1 MIPSRFELLEVLRV
15 MNDFNNAYKRLSE
28 LMALLMSER
37 FPEGFTIKEI
47 SSSLNVPPEVVI
59 DDILT
64 LTSYKYIRGSFVTLD
79 RSEEKGDP
87 LETCGTTASAGS
99 YDKTTE
105 AWLHSLKTGEASA
118 FKRKFRI
125 EPDVFLPENA
135 GDMVAVNLS
144 TFEKNVFA
152 RAANV
157 SHLSDSVWIKKPAF
171 AGAETPPGTLGPLQM
186 AIEQGHPVT
195 FTYVTET
202 GEEKEEGFVPR
213 QIYTDLLTRKVYL
226 AGIPGSKKCVVK
238 TALPEPVEGSRTIP
252 GDKNGDAGSALP
264 ELVEGSRTIPG
275 SKDGATDIVLKRID
289 RIRNFKVHNDE
300 KVPPVKPGELNVL
313 DYIWGGDI
321 SPDEMTQKGGY
332 VIRHVKIRISKDT
345 GNIFEKIKT
354 ETNGRRFGKLYDD
367 PENEGI
373 AYYEDDVCGMGS
385 FKRWLLGYGASVMVL
400 EPAELAEE
408 MYRILLNR
416 LERYRDFTD

>member
-1 MIPSRFELLEVLRV
+1 M
-15 MNDFNNAYKRLSE
+15 MDNNIDAYKRLSE

-37 FPEGFTIKEI
+37 FPAGLTIKDI
-47 SSSLNVPPEVVI
+47 SSSLNVPPEMVI
-59 DDILT
+59 EDILT

-87 LETCGTTASAGS
+87 LETYGTTASAGS

-125 EPDVFLPENA
+125 EPDVFLSENA
-135 GDMVAVNLS
+135 GDVVAVNLS
-144 TFEKNVFA
+144 PFEKNVFA

-157 SHLSDSVWIKKPAF
+157 SHFSDSVWIKKPAF

-202 GEEKEEGFVPR
+202 GEEKEEGFIPR
-213 QIYTDLLTRKVYL
+213 QIYTDLFTGRVYL
-226 AGIPGSKKCVVK
+226 VGIPGRKDCVVSS
-238 TALPEPVEGSRTIP
+238 ALPEPVEGSK
-252 GDKNGDAGSALP
+252 DSAAHIL
-264 ELVEGSRTIPG
+264 
-275 SKDGATDIVLKRID
+275 LKRID
-289 RIRNFKVHNDE
+289 RIKDFKVHNNE
-300 KVPPVKPGELNVL
+300 NVPPVKPGELDVL

-345 GNIFEKIKT
+345 GNIYEKIKT

-367 PENEGI
+367 PENEEI

-400 EPAELAEE
+400 EPVELAEE
-408 MYRILLNR
+408 MYSLLLNR
-416 LERYRDFTD
+416 LERYRDLYI

>member
-1 MIPSRFELLEVLRV
+1 MD
-15 MNDFNNAYKRLSE
+15 NYCNAYKRLSE
-28 LMALLMSER
+28 LVALLMSER
-37 FPEGFTIKEI
+37 FPEGLTVNEI
-47 SSSLNVPPEVVI
+47 SSSLNVPPEVI
-59 DDILT
+59 IEDILT

-87 LETCGTTASAGS
+87 LETYGTTASAGL

-125 EPDVFLPENA
+125 EPDVFLSENA
-135 GDMVAVNLS
+135 GDVVAVNLS
-144 TFEKNVFA
+144 PFEKNVFA

-157 SHLSDSVWIKKPAF
+157 SHFSDSVWIKKPAF
-171 AGAETPPGTLGPLQM
+171 AVAETPPGTLGPLQM

-195 FTYVTET
+195 FTYVTED
-202 GEEKEEGFVPR
+202 GEEKEEGFIPR
-213 QIYTDLLTRKVYL
+213 QIYTDLFTGRVYL
-226 AGIPGSKKCVVK
+226 VGIPGRKDRVVSS
-238 TALPEPVEGSRTIP
+238 ALPEPFEGSSTIP
-252 GDKNGDAGSALP
+252 GHKDCVVSSALP
-264 ELVEGSRTIPG
+264 ELVEGS
-275 SKDGATDIVLKRID
+275 KDSAAHILLKRID
-289 RIRNFKVHNDE
+289 RIRNLKVHNDE
-300 KVPPVKPGELNVL
+300 NVPPVKPGELNVL

-321 SPDEMTQKGGY
+321 CPDEMTQNGGY

-345 GNIFEKIKT
+345 GNIYEKIKT

-367 PENEGI
+367 PENEKI
-373 AYYEDDVCGMGS
+373 AYYEDDVCGMDS

-400 EPAELAEE
+400 EPVGLAEE

>member
-1 MIPSRFELLEVLRV
+1 MD
-15 MNDFNNAYKRLSE
+15 NYCNAYKRLSE
-28 LMALLMSER
+28 LVALLMSER
-37 FPEGFTIKEI
+37 FPEGLTVNEI

-59 DDILT
+59 EDI
-64 LTSYKYIRGSFVTLD
+64 KI
-79 RSEEKGDP
+79 
-87 LETCGTTASAGS
+87 
-99 YDKTTE
+99 TE
-105 AWLHSLKTGEASA
+105 AWLRSLKAGEASA

-125 EPDVFLPENA
+125 DPDLFLPEYT
-135 GDMVAVNLS
+135 DDVVAVNLS
-144 TFEKNVFA
+144 PFEKNVFA

-157 SHLSDSVWIKKPAF
+157 SRFSDSVWIKKPAF
-171 AGAETPPGTLGPLQM
+171 AGAEMPRETLGPLQM

-195 FTYVTET
+195 FTYLTEA

-213 QIYTDLLTRKVYL
+213 QIYTDLFTGRVYL

-238 TALPEPVEGSRTIP
+238 TDRPEPVEGSKTIP
-252 GDKNGDAGSALP
+252 G
-264 ELVEGSRTIPG
+264 R
-275 SKDGATDIVLKRID
+275 KDGVEHILLKRID
-289 RIRNFKVHNDE
+289 RIRNLKVHNDE
-300 KVPPVKPGELNVL
+300 NVPPVKPGELDVL

-321 SPDEMTQKGGY
+321 CPDEMTQNGGY

-345 GNIFEKIKT
+345 GNIYEKIKT

-367 PENEGI
+367 PENEEI

-400 EPAELAEE
+400 EPDELAEE

-416 LERYRDFTD
+416 LERYRDF

>member
-1 MIPSRFELLEVLRV
+1 M
-15 MNDFNNAYKRLSE
+15 DNNTDSYKRLSE

-37 FPEGFTIKEI
+37 FTEGLTVNEI
-47 SSSLNVPPEVVI
+47 SSSLNVPPEMVI
-59 DDILT
+59 EDILT

-87 LETCGTTASAGS
+87 LETYGTTASAGS

-125 EPDVFLPENA
+125 EPDVFLSENA
-135 GDMVAVNLS
+135 RDVVAVNLS
-144 TFEKNVFA
+144 PFEKNVFA

-171 AGAETPPGTLGPLQM
+171 AGAETPPGIMGPLQM

-195 FTYVTET
+195 FTYITET
-202 GEEKEEGFVPR
+202 GEEKEEGLVPR
-213 QIYTDLLTRKVYL
+213 QIYTDLFTGRVYL

-238 TALPEPVEGSRTIP
+238 TALPEPVEGSKSIPEREDCVVSSVFPEPVEGSKTIP
-252 GDKNGDAGSALP
+252 G
-264 ELVEGSRTIPG
+264 R
-275 SKDGATDIVLKRID
+275 KDGVVHILLKRID
-289 RIRNFKVHNDE
+289 RIRNLKVHNDE
-300 KVPPVKPGELNVL
+300 NVPPVKPGELDVL

-321 SPDEMTQKGGY
+321 CPDEMTQNGGY

-345 GNIFEKIKT
+345 GNIYEKIKT

-400 EPAELAEE
+400 EPDELAEE

-416 LERYRDFTD
+416 LERYRDF

>member
-1 MIPSRFELLEVLRV
+1 MD
-15 MNDFNNAYKRLSE
+15 NYCNAYKRLSE
-28 LMALLMSER
+28 LVALLMSER
-37 FPEGFTIKEI
+37 FPEGLTVNEI
-47 SSSLNVPPEVVI
+47 SSSLNVPLEMVI
-59 DDILT
+59 EDILT

-87 LETCGTTASAGS
+87 LETYGTTASAGS

-125 EPDVFLPENA
+125 EPDVFLSENA
-135 GDMVAVNLS
+135 GDVVAVNLS
-144 TFEKNVFA
+144 PFEKNVFA

-157 SHLSDSVWIKKPAF
+157 SHFSDSVWIKKPAF
-171 AGAETPPGTLGPLQM
+171 AGTDTPPGILGPLQM
-186 AIEQGHPVT
+186 SIEQGHPVT
-195 FTYVTET
+195 FTYVTED
-202 GEEKEEGFVPR
+202 GEEKEEGFIPR
-213 QIYTDLLTRKVYL
+213 HIYTDLFTGRVYL
-226 AGIPGSKKCVVK
+226 VGIPGRKDRVV
-238 TALPEPVEGSRTIP
+238 S
-252 GDKNGDAGSALP
+252 SALP
-264 ELVEGSRTIPG
+264 ELVEGS
-275 SKDGATDIVLKRID
+275 KDSAAHILLKRID
-289 RIRNFKVHNDE
+289 RIRNLKVHNDE
-300 KVPPVKPGELNVL
+300 NVPPVKPGELNVL

-321 SPDEMTQKGGY
+321 CPDEMTQNGGY

-345 GNIFEKIKT
+345 GNIYEKIKT

-367 PENEGI
+367 PENEKI
-373 AYYEDDVCGMGS
+373 AYYEDDVCGMDS

-400 EPAELAEE
+400 EPVGLAEE